1 MSTYL
6 YDNALI
12 DKIKGW
18 TSSSDIT
25 IYAPDDTKRLF
36 EVISDTN
43 NDRSVKLP
51 LIAISR
57 KKGYQITNTN
67 SRPLSYDGLTLD
79 ASIEKSIQL
88 NAIPIQLS
96 YQLDIYTRYF
106 KEADEYARN
115 LIFNFINF
123 PVLSVIIP
131 YNDSKILHKSVVEIA
146 TDVDDNS
153 DIPERFVHGEFT
165 RLTLNLNVPDAYLWD
180 VRLRDNCYIDGII
193 YKIE

>member
-18 TSSSDIT
+18 TSNSDIT
-25 IYAPDDTKRLF
+25 IYAPNDTKRLF
-36 EVISDTN
+36 EVIADTN
-43 NDRSVKLP
+43 NDRSIKLP
-51 LIAISR
+51 LISISR
-57 KKGYQITNTN
+57 KKGYQITNTK

-123 PVLSVIIP
+123 PALSIIIP
-131 YNDSKILHKSVVEIA
+131 YNDYKILHKSVVEIA
-146 TDVDDNS
+146 SDVEDNS
-153 DIPERFVHGEFT
+153 DIPERFIHGEFT
-165 RLTLNLNVPDAYLWD
+165 RLTLNLDIVDAYLWD
-180 VRLRDNCYIDGII
+180 VRLRDNCYIDGIV
-193 YKIE
+193 YKID